1 MQILVTCFLL
11 RFYPNISHF
20 NLNIHGVQLFM
31 LTRFRSFLWLIAM
44 PLLVSCASIESM
56 QIVSNAYA
64 ASNEKQSC
72 HVPVMSEQIVSNRG
86 LDPEKINF
94 LTWNIYKGNG
104 EGWQKDLEKFAK
116 NHDLMAIQEATLDQ
130 EFTGLLES
138 NDFNWVMN
146 SAFEMNGTTAGVM
159 TVAHLNAFYSCG
171 MKVKEPIIRLP
182 KSTLISYYDIEGS
195 DEKLL
200 VANIHGINFTL
211 GTSVYHEQLEQLYD
225 ALKDHHGPMIVAGDF
240 NSWSDDRMLEVNQL
254 VKRLSLSQ
262 IEYPINN
269 KTHVFG
275 KAIDHVFYRQL
286 EPVSNQVWQVTSSDH
301 NPVSVNFRF
310 IEKPVS
316 TMMIS
321 DRI

>member
-1 MQILVTCFLL
+1 
-11 RFYPNISHF
+11 
-20 NLNIHGVQLFM
+20 M
-31 LTRFRSFLWLIAM
+31 LIRFRSFLWLVAM
-44 PLLVSCASIESM
+44 PLLVSCASIENM
-56 QIVSNAYA
+56 QIVTNVHA
-64 ASNEKQSC
+64 ASSEEQLC

-94 LTWNIYKGNG
+94 LTWNIYKGNN
-104 EGWQKDLEKFAK
+104 EGWQKDLAKFAE

-138 NDFNWVMN
+138 YDFNWIMN
-146 SAFEMNGTTAGVM
+146 SAFQLNGTTAGVM
-159 TVAHLNAFYSCG
+159 TVAHLNAVYSCG

-182 KSTLISYYDIEGS
+182 KSTLVSYYDIEGS

-225 ALKDHHGPMIVAGDF
+225 AVKDHHGPMIIAGDF
-240 NSWSDDRMLEVNQL
+240 NSWSDDRILEVTHL

-262 IEYPINN
+262 IEYQINN

-286 EPVSNQVWQVTSSDH
+286 EPVSNQVWEVSSSDH
-301 NPVSVNFRF
+301 NPVSVNFRLQRKGKDTAF
-310 IEKPVS
+310 TS
-316 TMMIS
+316 A
-321 DRI
+321 RF

>member
-1 MQILVTCFLL
+1 
-11 RFYPNISHF
+11 
-20 NLNIHGVQLFM
+20 M
-31 LTRFRSFLWLIAM
+31 LIRFRSFLWLVAM
-44 PLLVSCASIESM
+44 PLLVSCASIENM
-56 QIVSNAYA
+56 QIVTNVHA
-64 ASNEKQSC
+64 ASSEEQLC

-94 LTWNIYKGNG
+94 LTWNIYKGNS
-104 EGWQKDLEKFAK
+104 EGWQKDLAKFAK

-138 NDFNWVMN
+138 YDFNWIMN
-146 SAFEMNGTTAGVM
+146 SAFQLNGTTAGVM
-159 TVAHLNAFYSCG
+159 TVAHLNAVYSCG

-182 KSTLISYYDIEGS
+182 KSTLVSYYDIEGS

-225 ALKDHHGPMIVAGDF
+225 AVKDHHGPMIIAGDF
-240 NSWSDDRMLEVNQL
+240 NSWSDDRILEVTHL

-262 IEYPINN
+262 IEYQINN

-286 EPVSNQVWQVTSSDH
+286 EPVSNQVWEVSSSDH
-301 NPVSVNFRF
+301 NPVSVNFRLQRKGKDTAF
-310 IEKPVS
+310 TS
-316 TMMIS
+316 A
-321 DRI
+321 RF